1 MMRSLR
7 KANRRRARFTP
18 LPAVGSILIAVAA
31 IGVAEH
37 ATVAVSDGA
46 SGAVRLL
53 IGDLAITEG
62 TSMGDALRAL
72 GARPIHLF
80 PPDAAIAWI
89 PDDAL
94 DEIAAQWP
102 DVESFK
108 EGAFPEFA
116 AVLTNSQQHAV
127 LYWHERWRL
136 NDASSIGV
144 EADSPGEAAKN
155 LGAAGAGVELPPVVE
170 PSLPDMFTRPETA
183 AKDADALAA
192 ASAPYGGSFWDMSE
206 YMLGDLS
213 LSVVLVESNG
223 AIDANTETW
232 TQTQRNEIAAEVPNA
247 MNWWIARAGARPLT
261 ISYTFRDA
269 ATGYEPITRTQ
280 AQEGLWVADA
290 MASIGYASGDYFTR
304 AATFN
309 NAIRDSAGTDWSIT
323 LFIVNSKI
331 DPDGK
336 FADNYFAYAYL
347 GGPFII
353 MTYDNN
359 GWGIAN
365 MDAVLAHEM
374 AHSFYALDEYATA
387 NQPCSKQS
395 GYLAAPNG
403 NSALAGCP
411 MNDANSIMRSV
422 LLSVA
427 VVDSFTM
434 GQIGWWD
441 ADVDGLSNPIDTAP
455 RTNILTYGPTD
466 GNPYRLTFG
475 GSADDVPLTNL
486 NPFGYSHDIT
496 LNEITGVEWRIDG
509 GAWTAASVAD
519 GTWDESLEDFAFV
532 TEQLGLGT
540 HIIQTRATNA
550 VGNVQSVADA
560 ETVLVSAVT
569 AVEPGGPEIG
579 LPASP
584 PVVSLNDA
592 RPNPTHGETQFSWTL
607 SAPAR
612 VTLDIY
618 DVSGRRVRTL
628 ASGDFDAGTHQ
639 ASWDGLD
646 ESGTQ
651 AASGHYLYRLEA
663 GGHHETKRLVLV
675 N

>member
-1 MMRSLR
+1 MMRSMR

-18 LPAVGSILIAVAA
+18 LPAVASILIAVVA
-31 IGVAEH
+31 IGIAEH
-37 ATVAVSDGA
+37 ATVSESDGA

-53 IGDLAITEG
+53 VGELAVPYG
-62 TSMGDALRAL
+62 TSIGDALRAL
-72 GARPIHLF
+72 DADPIHIF
-80 PPDAAIAWI
+80 PPDAAVAWI

-94 DEIAAQWP
+94 GAIAAQWP
-102 DVESFK
+102 HVEVFE

-116 AVLTNSQQHAV
+116 AVLTHSQRHAV

-136 NDASSIGV
+136 HDGTSDDSWPASDPSNDLA
-144 EADSPGEAAKN
+144 
-155 LGAAGAGVELPPVVE
+155 AAGAGVEMPGAPE
-170 PSLPDMFTRPETA
+170 PAQPDVFIRPEPA
-183 AKDADALAA
+183 AKDAGALAA
-192 ASAPYGGSFWDMSE
+192 ASAPYGASFWDMSE
-206 YMLGDLS
+206 YMLGDVA

-232 TQTQRNEIAAEVPNA
+232 TQTQRNEIAAEIPNA
-247 MNWWIARAGARPLT
+247 MNWWMVKAGARPLT

-269 ATGYEPITRTQ
+269 ATAYEPITRTQ
-280 AQEGLWVADA
+280 AQEGLWIADA

-304 AATFN
+304 AAMFN
-309 NAIRDSAGTDWSIT
+309 NAIRDSAGTDWAVT
-323 LFIVNSKI
+323 VFIVNSKI
-331 DPDGK
+331 DVDGK
-336 FADNYFAYAYL
+336 FADSFFAYAYL
-347 GGPFII
+347 GGPFIV

-387 NQPCSKQS
+387 NQPCSKTS
-395 GYLAAPNG
+395 GYLAATNG

-411 MNDANSIMRSV
+411 MNEANSIMRSV

-441 ADVDGLSNPIDTAP
+441 GDVDGLSNPIDTQP
-455 RTNILTYGPTD
+455 RASILSYGPTD

-475 GSADDVPLTNL
+475 GSAADVPLTNL
-486 NPFGYSHDIT
+486 NPVGYNHDIT
-496 LNEITGVEWRIDG
+496 LNEIAGVEWRIDG
-509 GAWTAASVAD
+509 GAWTAASVVD
-519 GTWDESLEDFAFV
+519 GAWNESLEDFTFV
-532 TEQLGLGT
+532 TEPLGLGA
-540 HIIQTRATNA
+540 HVVEARATNV
-550 VGNVQSVADA
+550 VGNAQSVADA
-560 ETVLVSAVT
+560 ETVVVMAAT

-579 LPASP
+579 LPASAP
-584 PVVSLNDA
+584 IVSLGEA
-592 RPNPTHGETQFSWTL
+592 RPNPTQGETEISWSL
-607 SAPAR
+607 SAPAV

-618 DVSGRRVRTL
+618 DISGRRVRGL
-628 ASGDFDAGTHQ
+628 ASGDFEAGAYR

-646 ESGTQ
+646 ESGVR
-651 AASGHYLYRLEA
+651 AASGHYLYRLDA
-663 GGHHETKRLVLV
+663 GGYHETKRLVLI

>member
-1 MMRSLR
+1 
-7 KANRRRARFTP
+7 
-18 LPAVGSILIAVAA
+18 LPAVASILIAVAS
-31 IGVAEH
+31 IGIAEH
-37 ATVAVSDGA
+37 GMVGVSDGS

-53 IGDLAITEG
+53 LGDFDVPPGASLADE
-62 TSMGDALRAL
+62 LRAL
-72 GARPIHLF
+72 GAKPIHLF

-94 DEIAAQWP
+94 DAIAVQWP
-102 DVESFK
+102 QVEVFN

-116 AVLTNSQQHAV
+116 AVLTDAQRHAV

-136 NDASSIGV
+136 E
-144 EADSPGEAAKN
+144 EADEADVSAGDGGESAPKDAG
-155 LGAAGAGVELPPVVE
+155 LAGAGVEMPGAFE
-170 PSLPDMFTRPETA
+170 PSLPDVFIRPEPA
-183 AKDADALAA
+183 PAKDDGALAA
-192 ASAPYGGSFWDMSE
+192 ASAPYGASFWDLSE
-206 YMLGDLS
+206 YMLGDVALS
-213 LSVVLVESNG
+213 IVLVESNG

-280 AQEGLWVADA
+280 PQEGLWVADA

-304 AATFN
+304 TATFN
-309 NAIRDSAGTDWSIT
+309 NAIRDSAGTDWAIT
-323 LFIVNSKI
+323 VFIVNSKI
-331 DPDGK
+331 DADGK
-336 FADNYFAYAYL
+336 FADSYFAYAYL

-387 NQPCSKQS
+387 NQPCSKTS
-395 GYLAAPNG
+395 GYLAASNG

-411 MNDANSIMRSV
+411 MNEANSIMRSV

-427 VVDSFTM
+427 VLDSFTM

-441 ADVDGLSNPIDTAP
+441 GDVDGLSNPIDTES
-455 RTNILTYGPTD
+455 RTNILSYGPTA
-466 GNPYRLTFG
+466 GNPYRLTFAG
-475 GSADDVPLTNL
+475 TADDVPLTNM
-486 NPFGYSHDIT
+486 NPFGYNHDIT
-496 LNEITGVEWRIDG
+496 LNEIAGVEWRIDG
-509 GAWTAASVAD
+509 GTWTAATVVD
-519 GTWDESLEDFAFV
+519 GAWDESLEDFSFV

-540 HIIQTRATNA
+540 HIVQTRATNV

-560 ETVLVSAVT
+560 ETVVVLAAT

-579 LPASP
+579 LPASAP
-584 PVVSLNDA
+584 IVTLNDA
-592 RPNPTHGETQFSWTL
+592 RPNPTHGPTEISWSL

-618 DVSGRRVRTL
+618 DISGRRVREL
-628 ASGDFDAGTHQ
+628 ASGEFEAGAYR

-646 ESGTQ
+646 ESGAP

-675 N
+675 H